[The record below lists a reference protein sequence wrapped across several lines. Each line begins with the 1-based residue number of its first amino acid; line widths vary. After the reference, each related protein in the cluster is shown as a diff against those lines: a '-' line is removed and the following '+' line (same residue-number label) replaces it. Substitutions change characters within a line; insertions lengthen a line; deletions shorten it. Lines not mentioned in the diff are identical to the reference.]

1 MHAKE
6 NLILDV
12 DSYKLDHFLQY
23 PEGTTALFA
32 YLESR
37 GGRYGSTVFF
47 GLQPLLQRLDD
58 WGVEYQHTRD
68 SHVEEAAAFAKAH
81 GLTFNEDGWR
91 YIARDLKGR
100 IPIRVRAVQEGS
112 VVPVRN
118 ALMTVESTDPKVPWV
133 VTWFET
139 QLMRVWYPTTV
150 ATKSFYCVKT
160 IWEFLKETAD
170 APESEIAFKLHD
182 FGGRGVSTAESA
194 AIGGAAHL
202 VNSLG
207 TDTIIGARFA
217 KDAYGSKD
225 AVLGYSIPAM
235 EHSTVTSHKSEVAA
249 FLNMIDKHPEHK
261 ILACVSDSYDIDNA
275 VENIWAGELLD
286 IVKANGKTIVIRP
299 DSGNAPEGTV
309 RILHILDRKL
319 GCKVN
324 SKGFKVLPPYFRII
338 WGDGNKTEDDI
349 RDILQAVKIAG
360 FSASNIA
367 FGMGGGLLQLVDR
380 DTQQFAFKVSAAL
393 INNEW
398 RDIKKTPKTD
408 AHKVSKAGRLEL
420 IKEQG
425 EYKTIALKDGTNLY
439 SSELHTVFENGEVK
453 KTWTFDEVRAQASR
467 MRSQP

>member
-1 MHAKE
+1 MHVKE
-6 NLILDV
+6 NLVLDT
-12 DSYKLDHFLQY
+12 DSYKLDHYLQY

-58 WGVEYQHTRD
+58 WRQEPQAARD
-68 SHVEEAAAFAKAH
+68 AHVDEAAAFAKAH
-81 GLTFNEDGWR
+81 GLTFNEAGWR
-91 YIARDLKGR
+91 YVARDLKGKL
-100 IPIRVRAVQEGS
+100 PVRVRAVQEGS

-118 ALMTVESTDPKVPWV
+118 ALMTVQSTDPKVPWI

-170 APESEIAFKLHD
+170 SPESEIGFKLHD
-182 FGGRGVSTAESA
+182 FGARGVSSAESA
-194 AIGGAAHL
+194 AFGGAAHL

-207 TDTIIGARFA
+207 TDNIIGARFA
-217 KDAYGSKD
+217 KEAYGSKD
-225 AVLGYSIPAM
+225 PVVGFSIPAM
-235 EHSTVTSHKSEVAA
+235 EHSTVTSHRSEVGA

-286 IVKANGKTIVIRP
+286 IVKGSGMTIVIRP
-299 DSGNAPEGTV
+299 DSGDAPEVTV
-309 RILHILDRKL
+309 RLLHILDRKV

-324 SKGFKVLPPYFRII
+324 SKDYKVLPPYFRLI
-338 WGDGNKTEDDI
+338 WGDGNKNEDDI
-349 RDILQAVKIAG
+349 RATLQAMKAAG

-398 RDIKKTPKTD
+398 RDVKKTPKTD

-420 IKEQG
+420 VKEQG
-425 EYKTIALKDGTNLY
+425 EYKTIALAPGTNLY
-439 SSELHTVFENGEVK
+439 SSELHTVFEDGQVK
-453 KTWTFDEVRAQASR
+453 KTWTFDEVRAQAKKAR
-467 MRSQP
+467 E